1 MLKKSDIPQIIKVS
15 IILFLITGISAFIL
29 AYANKVTKPLID
41 ENNRIKQETAMKK
54 VMPDAESFE
63 ENTGFIAEENAVVKK
78 VYDAKAG
85 GETVGY
91 AVLSEPMGYNGAI
104 SMVVGISSDGVV
116 TGLDIT
122 NQTETAGLGANC
134 TNPEFTG
141 KFEGKT
147 AGIEVVKKTP
157 GENQIDAM
165 TSATITSKAVT
176 GGVNAAID
184 AVKTIEEG
192 K

>member
-63 ENTGFIAEENAVVKK
+63 ENTGYIAEENAVVKK

-85 GETVGY
+85 GENVGY
-91 AVLSEPMGYNGAI
+91 AVLSEPVGYGGAI
-104 SMVVGISSDGVV
+104 SMVVGISTDGVV

-122 NQTETAGLGANC
+122 KQTETAGLGANC

-147 AGIEVVKKTP
+147 AGIEVVKGTP

-165 TSATITSKAVT
+165 TSATVTSKAVT

>member
-63 ENTGFIAEENAVVKK
+63 ENTGYIAEENAVVKK

-85 GETVGY
+85 GETIGY
-91 AVLSEPMGYNGAI
+91 AVLSEPVGYGGAI
-104 SMVVGISSDGVV
+104 SMVVGISTDGVV

-122 NQTETAGLGANC
+122 KQTETAGLGANC

-147 AGIEVVKKTP
+147 AGIEVVKGTP

-165 TSATITSKAVT
+165 TSATVTSKAVT